1 MESDLTNSVKVQAK
15 ERREQAY
22 ERLSAD
28 AAFLDSLVQ
37 TMMPDARL
45 VENESI
51 RAALLEVGYHLARV
65 SAWADAARYEGLELR
80 RREPVRRSR

>member
-1 MESDLTNSVKVQAK
+1 MTNSVKVQAK
-15 ERREQAY
+15 EQRTQAY

-28 AAFLDSLVQ
+28 AAFLGELVK
-37 TMMPDARL
+37 TMLPDARL

-51 RAALLEVGYHLARV
+51 RAELVEIQYHLTRV
-65 SAWADAARYEGLELR
+65 ELWASAGHIGGGMELR